1 MVLVSDRM
9 LLCVLD
15 SHRSLPSIVEGGARV
30 LGDFLAQD
38 LADEFQ
44 LAVAPFFVAEPGA
57 PRLTLVPAGGPAA
70 PMTLAETRRVGE
82 MVLLRYLLGPGGP
95 EHRFL
100 RWAIELSRLC
110 PPSGSRLFRRRCR
123 RRRGR

>member
-1 MVLVSDRM
+1 M
-9 LLCVLD
+9 
-15 SHRSLPSIVEGGARV
+15 

-57 PRLTLVPAGGPAA
+57 PRLAVPAGSPAT

-100 RWAIELSRLC
+100 RWAIELPRLC
-110 PPSGSRLFRRRCR
+110 PPSGSAFSIGVLSSSARTVRCWPPGSPGSRKITITPRR
-123 RRRGR
+123 